1 MMWKSDE
8 MMKKLKKEQFDGIP
22 NTGDKFYVIESEALF
37 GWDDDYYDIFFPMD
51 VLEKTV
57 KEVKVLSSG
66 YYTIWFT
73 DNTSRKP
80 DEVYKTYKEAYN
92 EMMEQLKNY
101 WKNNDCDDLLE
112 KLLKIKNRIDFYQRK
127 MLYYD

>member
-1 MMWKSDE
+1 MR
-8 MMKKLKKEQFDGIP
+8 KLYIEQFDRIP
-22 NTGDKFYVIESEALF
+22 NAGDKFYVIESEALF

-66 YYTIWFT
+66 YYVIWFT
-73 DNTSRKP
+73 DNTSRKS

-112 KLLKIKNRIDFYQRK
+112 KLLKIKNRID
-127 MLYYD
+127 LYKEK

>member
-1 MMWKSDE
+1 MRKTE
-8 MMKKLKKEQFDGIP
+8 GMMKNLNNKQCDEIP
-22 NTGDKFYVIESEALF
+22 NPGDKFYVIESEALF
-37 GWDDDYYDIFFPMD
+37 GWDDDYYDIFFPID

-57 KEVKVLSSG
+57 KEVNVLLSG
-66 YYTIWFT
+66 YYVIWFT

-80 DEVYKTYKEAYN
+80 NEVYKTYKEAHD

-101 WKNNDCDDLLE
+101 WKNNDCDVLLE